1 MAIGIVGALIAS
13 SIIGAAG
20 AVYSASEAK
29 SAQKHAIR
37 AQQEAQRK
45 AEGEARRIA
54 MERRPDDVGATLQIG
69 GTTTIG
75 TQKGSTADFLI
86 PKQASLGGTSRQS
99 GLGFRI

>member
-1 MAIGIVGALIAS
+1 MAIGTVGALIAS
-13 SIIGAAG
+13 AVIGAAG
-20 AVYSASEAK
+20 AAYSANQAK
-29 SAQKHAIR
+29 SAQKDATR

-45 AEGEARRIA
+45 AEEEARRIA

-86 PKQASLGGTSRQS
+86 PKQASLGTSGKS
-99 GLGFRI
+99 GLGFSI